1 MNRISAPHIHR
12 EPLITLHKSILITSQ
27 FDEELWAEQ
36 STIPLL
42 WLSALRLLQ
51 EAATVN

>member
-12 EPLITLHKSILITSQ
+12 ESLITLHQSILITSQ
-27 FDEELWAEQ
+27 FDEELWAEH
-36 STIPLL
+36 STIHLL
-42 WLSALRLLQ
+42 WPPALRLLQ